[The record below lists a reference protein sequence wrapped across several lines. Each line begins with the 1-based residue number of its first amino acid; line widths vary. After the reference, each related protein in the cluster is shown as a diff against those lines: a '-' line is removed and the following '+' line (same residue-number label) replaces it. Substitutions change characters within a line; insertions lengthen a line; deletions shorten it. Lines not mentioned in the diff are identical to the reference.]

1 MCNEGIKITIEEWAG
16 DNSINLTDEQVE
28 ELMYAIDV
36 AYDMSMP
43 CGYGVGQVKTKENSE
58 IEHLKSQIG
67 LLQRF
72 IQSKG
77 YWITLFDNR
86 IEQTIWHGCGDRCYT
101 THETFI

>member
-16 DNSINLTDEQVE
+16 DNHINLTDEQIE
-28 ELMYAIDV
+28 ELVYAIDT
-36 AYDMSMP
+36 AYDMSLP
-43 CGYGVGQVKTKENSE
+43 CGYGVGQVKTKESSE
-58 IEHLKSQIG
+58 IEHLKSQID

-72 IQSKG
+72 VQSKG

-86 IEQTIWHGCGDRCYT
+86 IEQTIMRGCGDRRYT

>member
-16 DNSINLTDEQVE
+16 DNSINLTDEQIE
-28 ELMYAIDV
+28 ELVYAIDT

-43 CGYGVGQVKTKENSE
+43 CGYGVGQVKTKEHSE
-58 IEHLKSQIG
+58 IERLKSQLD

-77 YWITLFDNR
+77 YWITLFDNH
-86 IEQTIWHGCGDRCYT
+86 IEQTIMHGCGDRYYT

>member
-16 DNSINLTDEQVE
+16 DNAINLTDEQIE
-28 ELMYAIDV
+28 ELVYAIDV
-36 AYDMSMP
+36 AYDMSFP
-43 CGYGVGQVKTKENSE
+43 CGYGVGQVETKERSE
-58 IEHLKSQIG
+58 IDRLESQID

-77 YWITLFDNR
+77 YWITLFDSR
-86 IEQTIWHGCGDRCYT
+86 IEQTIMHGCGDRYYT